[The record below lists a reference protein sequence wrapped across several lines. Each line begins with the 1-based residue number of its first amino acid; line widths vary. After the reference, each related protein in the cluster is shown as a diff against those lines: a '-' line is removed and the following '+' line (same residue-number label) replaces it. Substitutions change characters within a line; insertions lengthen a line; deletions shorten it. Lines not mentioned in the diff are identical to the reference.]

1 MHLEPELHQEG
12 NILQKLFESSP
23 DSDWY
28 RIQSQAATQ
37 NRQNKALNDKW

>member
-12 NILQKLFESSP
+12 NILQRLFESSL
-23 DSDWY
+23 DSDCY

-37 NRQNKALNDKW
+37 K

>member
-1 MHLEPELHQEG
+1 MKEEPELHQEG

-28 RIQSQAATQ
+28 RIQSQADTQ
-37 NRQNKALNDKW
+37 K

>member
-12 NILQKLFESSP
+12 NLLQKLFESSP

-37 NRQNKALNDKW
+37 K